1 MSRWWTAIL
10 LVIASP
16 AFAAEM
22 RSLDVHYEDGHYA
35 LESKVWFDVE
45 REPIYHVFST
55 WDLSEE
61 FSGAIVEARDL
72 APDEQGRPGFYV
84 VNRGCILFFC
94 KSLTRQGYV
103 ERERPE
109 LLRAFADPEYS
120 DFEIS
125 NETWAFVEEDGGTVI
140 IYTLHMKPAFWVP
153 PAIGPFLI
161 QRKLRKSAG
170 EALDRVEA
178 IAQRYSNSGSLTVD

>member
-1 MSRWWTAIL
+1 MSRWWTTIV
-10 LVIASP
+10 LVIAGPSL
-16 AFAAEM
+16 AAEM
-22 RSLDVHYEDGHYA
+22 RSLDVHYEDGHYS

-45 REPIYHVFST
+45 REPIYQVFST
-55 WDLSEE
+55 WDISAE
-61 FSGAIVEARDL
+61 FSTAIVEARDV
-72 APDEQGRPGFYV
+72 APDDEGRPGFYV
-84 VNRGCILFFC
+84 VNRGCVLFFC

-109 LLRAFADPEYS
+109 LLRAFADPELS

-125 NETWAFVEEDGGTVI
+125 NETWAFVEENGGTVI
-140 IYTLHMKPAFWVP
+140 TYTLHVKPAFWVP

-178 IAQRYSNSGSLTVD
+178 IAQRYSETGTLTVD

>member
-1 MSRWWTAIL
+1 MSRWWTTIV
-10 LVIASP
+10 LVIAGPSL
-16 AFAAEM
+16 AAEM
-22 RSLDVHYEDGHYA
+22 RSLDVHYEDGHYS

-45 REPIYHVFST
+45 REPIYQVFST
-55 WDLSEE
+55 WDISAE
-61 FSGAIVEARDL
+61 FSRAIVEARDL
-72 APDEQGRPGFYV
+72 APDDEGRPGFYV
-84 VNRGCILFFC
+84 VNRGCVLFFC
-94 KSLTRQGYV
+94 KSLKRQGYV

-109 LLRAFADPEYS
+109 LLRAFADPELS

-125 NETWAFVEEDGGTVI
+125 NETWAFVEENGGTVI
-140 IYTLHMKPAFWVP
+140 TYTLHVKPAFWVP

-178 IAQRYSNSGSLTVD
+178 IAQRYSEKGTLTVD